1 MKISGH
7 SNIESLSK
15 YISLNELDV
24 VENLKKLAL
33 FSEKKETKKEK
44 IKSRQKW
51 INYLDYPPGDVAT
64 GKVL

>member
-24 VENLKKLAL
+24 VENLKKLSL
-33 FSEKKETKKEK
+33 LVIKKRPGRKK
-44 IKSRQKW
+44 
-51 INYLDYPPGDVAT
+51 
-64 GKVL
+64 